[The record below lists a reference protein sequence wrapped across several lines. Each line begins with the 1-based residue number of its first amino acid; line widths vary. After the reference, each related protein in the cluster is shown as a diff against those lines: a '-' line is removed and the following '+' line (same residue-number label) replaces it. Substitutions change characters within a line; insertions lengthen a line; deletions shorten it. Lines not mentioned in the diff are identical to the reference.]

1 MIVQLNIKLI
11 DMNQK
16 IKKHHEVQSSAANQH
31 NQYLDADEVAEL
43 IRNVNPSNLILPF
56 SILTSTLEW
65 YVRTISDEIYKL
77 SFLNQKKFNR
87 AKIFWPSQYEN
98 QNDLILQYLNQ
109 FDGHD
114 LEDYFDVIIKIQ
126 MTNEKALILNCF
138 LNSFTFQV
146 EEKERNNFSNQKGL
160 ELFYE
165 RKEVIMIG
173 CENDLSALVDLTNL
187 LCEKYIYQSHYQ
199 EQREIIKFSQ
209 QELYKRLI
217 PILQEE
223 TLVVLYELYKDL

>member
-1 MIVQLNIKLI
+1 
-11 DMNQK
+11 MNQK
-16 IKKHHEVQSSAANQH
+16 IKKHHEVLSSAANQH
-31 NQYLDADEVAEL
+31 NQFLDADEVATL
-43 IRNVNPSNLILPF
+43 INNANHPDLSLPF
-56 SILTSTLEW
+56 SILNSILEW

-98 QNDLILQYLNQ
+98 QKDLITQYLSQ
-109 FDGHD
+109 FDGFD
-114 LEDYFDVIIKIQ
+114 LEDYFDVVIMIQ
-126 MTNEKALILNCF
+126 MKDEKELILNCF

-165 RKEVIMIG
+165 RKEIIKIR
-173 CENDLSALVDLTNL
+173 CETDLSILVNLTNL

-199 EQREIIKFSQ
+199 EQRDIIKLSH
-209 QELYKRLI
+209 QELYRRLI

-223 TLVVLYELYKDL
+223 TLVVLYELYKDQ